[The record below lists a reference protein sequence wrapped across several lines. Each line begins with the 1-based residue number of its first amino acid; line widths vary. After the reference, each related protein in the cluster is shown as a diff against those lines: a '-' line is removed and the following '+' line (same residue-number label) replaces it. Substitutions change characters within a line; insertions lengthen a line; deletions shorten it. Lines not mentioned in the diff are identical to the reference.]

1 MRRLLVLIVLLANS
15 LVSFAQNG
23 VKGRVV
29 EADGTPV
36 MYAAVMLDSG
46 KKTEAGVMTEK
57 DGTFLMNGTFKG
69 KYVLKVSSIG
79 YKTLNGNW
87 NAPEKGCWMLGISFW
102 RKTTP
107 CWMKRSWW
115 PERRPRV

>member
-1 MRRLLVLIVLLANS
+1 MRRLLILIVLLANA

-57 DGTFLMNGTFKG
+57 DGSFLMKGDFKG
-69 KYVLKVSSIG
+69 KYILKVSSIG
-79 YKTLNGNW
+79 YKTLKRELECSG
-87 NAPEKGCWMLGISFW
+87 KGMMDVGISSW
-102 RKTTP
+102 R
-107 CWMKRSWW
+107 
-115 PERRPRV
+115 